1 MKHDFFKLAQD
12 KVAQIMTNHKINID
26 FADDDTFSDFVS
38 IIDDYNFSTSEKQY
52 IYTYNSMLQTIAF
65 SVADIEF
72 IMEIKQY

>member
-1 MKHDFFKLAQD
+1 
-12 KVAQIMTNHKINID
+12 MTNHKINID